1 MGYSIVPEGT
11 VDYVFISLEGDMYIV
26 IKRPVVTTED
36 CWGRLL
42 LLLYLQS
49 PLCRVFKSTYL

>member
-36 CWGRLL
+36 C
-42 LLLYLQS
+42 
-49 PLCRVFKSTYL
+49 